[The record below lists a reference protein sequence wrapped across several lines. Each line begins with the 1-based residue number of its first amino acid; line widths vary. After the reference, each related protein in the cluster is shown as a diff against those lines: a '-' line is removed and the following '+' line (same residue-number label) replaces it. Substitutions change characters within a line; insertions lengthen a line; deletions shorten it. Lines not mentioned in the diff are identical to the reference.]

1 MAIRV
6 VIADDEPLARKKL
19 GLFLEAESDVQVVAE
34 CGDCAQTVIAVRET
48 GCDLLFLDVQMPDAS
63 GFEVLQKLEDEE
75 TPLVIFT
82 TAHDEYAVR
91 AFEAEAL
98 DYLLKPF
105 DRERLQEAL
114 SRARGH
120 LALRDGLVIKRLRD
134 FLSRTPNRSTFCER
148 LAIRSAGR
156 IVFLDVEEIDWIEA
170 AANYVR
176 VHAGKDF
183 HLMRESIGQMAE
195 KLDSSRFVRVH
206 RSAIVNAAK
215 IRELQSCNGG
225 EYLAVLRNGKSVPCS
240 RGYRNLIEKI
250 ISQGVPGGRE

>member
-1 MAIRV
+1 M
-6 VIADDEPLARKKL
+6 
-19 GLFLEAESDVQVVAE
+19 LF
-34 CGDCAQTVIAVRET
+34 R
-48 GCDLLFLDVQMPDAS
+48 
-63 GFEVLQKLEDEE
+63 
-75 TPLVIFT
+75 
-82 TAHDEYAVR
+82 
-91 AFEAEAL
+91 
-98 DYLLKPF
+98 
-105 DRERLQEAL
+105 
-114 SRARGH
+114 SR
-120 LALRDGLVIKRLRD
+120 
-134 FLSRTPNRSTFCER
+134 
-148 LAIRSAGR
+148 AIRSAGR